1 MRGEWSPEV
10 GRGDSKHPSLPLARA
25 ERKPFD
31 RKRKHP
37 PRYQREN
44 QLKEKTSSASGP
56 RGAQSHL
63 TERKTSPALPAR
75 EPAQRKNQLCLW
87 PARSA
92 KPFDRKNKIRPAPTR
107 AAATP
112 FYVFTQNIAV
122 CVFNAQATSANCIS
136 QICHFDRHYF

>member
-25 ERKPFD
+25 ERKPFG
-31 RKRKHP
+31 RKKNI
-37 PRYQREN
+37 PRATSARTS
-44 QLKEKTSSASGP
+44 LKK
-56 RGAQSHL
+56 
-63 TERKTSPALPAR
+63 KPALPLAR
-75 EPAQRKNQLCLW
+75 AERKPFDRKKNIPRATSARTSLKKKPALPL
-87 PARSA
+87 ARA
-92 KPFDRKNKIRPAPTR
+92 ERKPFDRKNKIRPAPAR